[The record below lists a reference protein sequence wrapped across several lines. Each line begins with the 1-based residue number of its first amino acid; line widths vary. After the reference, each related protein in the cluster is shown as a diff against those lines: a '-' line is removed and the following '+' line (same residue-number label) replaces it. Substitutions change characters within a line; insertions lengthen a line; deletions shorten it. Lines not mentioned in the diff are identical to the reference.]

1 MTAFAHRFPTPLGEV
16 LAVHDDRK
24 RLTRLD
30 FTEGRDLDRLVSAD
44 TRWTDRGFG
53 AVMRQLGEYLEG
65 RRRAFDLELA
75 PEGSPFQHE
84 VWRALGE
91 IPFGETR
98 TYGELAD
105 ALGRPGAARAVGRAN
120 ATNPIAVVVPCH
132 RVIGTDRT
140 LTGYAGGLPRKRA
153 LLELEGL
160 TIEGSIRARVS
171 S

>member
-1 MTAFAHRFPTPLGEV
+1 
-16 LAVHDDRK
+16 
-24 RLTRLD
+24 
-30 FTEGRDLDRLVSAD
+30 
-44 TRWTDRGFG
+44 
-53 AVMRQLGEYLEG
+53 MRQLGEYLEG